1 MKTETIAAIATGMSN
16 SGIGIVR
23 ISGDQAF
30 EVIDRIYRN
39 KKGQAGTLWDC
50 KVPHQPI
57 MDIFMMVMKGSMRFW
72 CLLCGGQTCYTAEVP
87 LRLIVHGGIRMV
99 QRILETIL
107 HNMGQEPPSRE
118 SLQARLFKRKA
129 GSGPGRGSGRTDP
142 CIQ

>member
-39 KKGQAGTLWDC
+39 KRGRQEHYGTQS
-50 KVPHQPI
+50 PTQPI
-57 MDIFMMVMKGSMRFW
+57 MDIFMMVMMKGSMRFW
-72 CLLCGGQTCYTAEVP
+72 CLLCGGQTAIQQRIP
-87 LRLIVHGGIRMV
+87 LRLIVMAAFAWFSGFWKRSFI
-99 QRILETIL
+99 T
-107 HNMGQEPPSRE
+107 GQEPPSRE
-118 SLQARLFKRKA
+118 SLPSAPFKRKA